1 MEKISL
7 KKQEFN
13 NFRFEGLN
21 AHQISNKYLTM
32 NRKSNDDSR
41 LVVKVDYSNIRK
53 TQYGYLLI
61 LNNTHVVFLKDW
73 QVSDNYFGTEVLIDK
88 KYFNVKEFGNWEDFG
103 IDETYLIFEN
113 WVQVAEEQSKREED
127 GTPINQ
133 VRWEI

>member
-21 AHQISNKYLTM
+21 AHQVSNKYLTM
-32 NRKSNDDSR
+32 NRRNDSNSR
-41 LVVKVDYSNIRK
+41 LVIKVDSSNIRK

-61 LNNTHVVFLKDW
+61 LNRKNVVFLKDW
-73 QVSDNYFGTEVLIDK
+73 QVSDNYFGVDVLLDK
-88 KYFNVKEFGNWEDFG
+88 KYFNVKEFGNWEDFEA
-103 IDETYLIFEN
+103 DNTYLAFEN
-113 WVQVAEEQSKREED
+113 WTKVAEEQSKREED